1 MTAENVPRAPA
12 GEKPSGRKLILP
24 GATIGGEV
32 GTFYVDFT
40 LWNNEGTRSHTLNGL
55 VDTGAFYSQV
65 PALVLEDLG
74 IEREFSEVF
83 RLADGTRI
91 ELDVGQVRIELEG
104 RNRSVYTI
112 FGPVGSSTLLGALA
126 LEIFALA
133 IDARNERFIPADMTL

>member
-1 MTAENVPRAPA
+1 MTTENIPRAPA
-12 GEKPSGRKLILP
+12 VEKPSGRKLILP
-24 GATIGGEV
+24 GATIGGDV

-40 LWNNEGTRSHTLNGL
+40 LWNNEGPRSHTLNGL
-55 VDTGAFYSQV
+55 VDTGAFYPQV
-65 PALVLEDLG
+65 PALVLEYLG

-91 ELDVGQVRIELEG
+91 ELDVGKVRIELEG

-133 IDARNERFIPADMTL
+133 IDARNGRLIPADMTL